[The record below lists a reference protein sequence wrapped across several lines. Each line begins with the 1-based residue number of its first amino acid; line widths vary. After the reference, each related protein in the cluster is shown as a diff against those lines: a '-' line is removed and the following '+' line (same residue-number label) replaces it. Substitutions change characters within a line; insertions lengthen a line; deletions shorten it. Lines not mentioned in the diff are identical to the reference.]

1 MKRKSGLL
9 WFVLLLSLSS
19 CVSYENFSIEVF
31 KPAKFNLP
39 PDIRKVAIVSRNLKY
54 ENDTLQN
61 YQWLNHHL
69 VKDKIPFNSD
79 SLAKS
84 ACIDSLQSKLLANN
98 RFDSILVLP
107 VHLFPEVRV
116 KEIRPDK
123 AGWYQNLT
131 GETGADGLF
140 LLDMFSAFY
149 SNLEGN
155 NSEPLVSVVN
165 SSIWS
170 FYDGKQQKI
179 TDRYVLID
187 TLYWDGTDAEGRFK
201 RLRIPGKKAAIQLAA
216 GISGQKYARHIVPAW
231 TMVDRELM
239 TCKKP
244 EFKKAAGLA
253 HKTKWE
259 EASAIW
265 QKYAESKKRQ
275 EQIIALY
282 NLALSSEMAGNI
294 DLALDYTARAAK
306 ASSGAFFT
314 DENAAV
320 KKYSAKLYRRQIEI
334 NQLKNTN
341 ENH

>member
-1 MKRKSGLL
+1 MKRKSGIL

-31 KPAKFNLP
+31 KPAKYTIP
-39 PDIRKVAIVSRNLKY
+39 PDIHKVAIVSRNLKY

-61 YQWLNHHL
+61 YQVINRHL
-69 VKDKIPFNSD
+69 VKDKIKFDVD
-79 SLAKS
+79 SLAIKT
-84 ACIDSLQSKLLANN
+84 CLDSLEAKLLVNS

-107 VHLFPEVRV
+107 VNSFPEARV

-123 AGWYQNLT
+123 AGWYQKLT
-131 GETGADGLF
+131 GETGADGLL
-140 LLDMFSAFY
+140 LLDMFSSFY
-149 SNLEGN
+149 SNLEGY
-155 NSEPLVSVVN
+155 NSGPLVSVI
-165 SSIWS
+165 SSNIWS

-179 TDRYVLID
+179 TNRYVLID
-187 TLYWDGTDAEGRFK
+187 TLYWDGTDVDGHIK

-231 TMVDRELM
+231 TMVDRKLM

-244 EFKKAAGLA
+244 EFEKAASLA
-253 HKTKWE
+253 QKTKWE
-259 EASAIW
+259 EASVIW
-265 QKYAESKKRQ
+265 QKYAESKNRQ
-275 EQIIALY
+275 DQIIALY

-294 DLALDYTARAAK
+294 DLALDYTGRAAK
-306 ASSGAFFT
+306 ASSGAFWT
-314 DENAAV
+314 DENDAV

-341 ENH
+341 ESR